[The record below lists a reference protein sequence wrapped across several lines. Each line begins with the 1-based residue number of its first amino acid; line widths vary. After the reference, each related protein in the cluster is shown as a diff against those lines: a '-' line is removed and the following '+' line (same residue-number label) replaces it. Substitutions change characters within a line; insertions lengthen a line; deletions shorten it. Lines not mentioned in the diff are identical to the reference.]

1 MNNITIELN
10 PILIKSTLELKR
22 YFLDAK
28 FVLRYSIC
36 ICLSFIVSM
45 GYSQP
50 PNTCIE
56 SCASGATYYGF
67 NAGASTTSGSNCF
80 FGTNSGIFNISGTR
94 NSFFG
99 KHSGINNNFGKD
111 NCFFGDEAGANNTTG
126 EKNVYVG
133 QAAGTNLHTG
143 IRNICI
149 GFRSGPALGSESASD
164 RLFIDVVKSDTPL
177 IYGEF
182 DNDHV
187 TINGTFEVT
196 AGISN
201 PSSRKL
207 KKNFEQ
213 INTAEILD
221 KIANLSIEKWVYKH
235 RDDELHIGPI
245 AEEFYETFGLGAS
258 SEQISTIDSDGIAL
272 AAIQALKSENDELR
286 QLISALQ
293 AQVEDIQ
300 NN

>member
-1 MNNITIELN
+1 L
-10 PILIKSTLELKR
+10 L
-22 YFLDAK
+22 
-28 FVLRYSIC
+28 C
-36 ICLSFIVSM
+36 IHVQT
-45 GYSQP
+45 YSQLT
-50 PNTCIE
+50 PNECIE
-56 SCASGATYYGF
+56 ACSNGFTFYGY
-67 NAGASTTSGSNCF
+67 NAGANTVSGTNAIFGSNA
-80 FGTNSGIFNISGTR
+80 GLFNISGTR
-94 NSFFG
+94 NCFFG
-99 KHSGINNNFGKD
+99 HHSGINNNFGKD
-111 NCFFGDEAGANNTTG
+111 NCFFGDQSGGNNTTG
-126 EKNVYVG
+126 EKNVYIG
-133 QAAGTNLHTG
+133 QSAGTNIHTG

-149 GFRSGPALGSESASD
+149 GFRSGPAIGNEAASD

-213 INTAEILD
+213 INAAEILD

-235 RDDELHIGPI
+235 REDELHIGPI
-245 AEEFYETFGLGAS
+245 AEDFYETFGLGAS

-286 QLISALQ
+286 QLITNLQ
-293 AQVEDIQ
+293 SQVEEIRND
-300 NN
+300 